1 MKQKENGFFKNTIKV
16 IVSNFA
22 LLSSSILVGLILP
35 KILGVEQYGYYKL
48 FMLYNVYGALLHFG
62 FVDGILLYFGGKDY
76 TKINK
81 VKFRSITRFFIYF
94 ELIVSTILVI
104 CSLFIS
110 NDIYRFAFVA
120 VGIYSF
126 ILNTFTYFQ
135 YFTQAIMNFDFLS
148 KVNIFQALSTSIII
162 LTLLFLIK
170 LKWINDVNY
179 KQYIYC
185 FIVTYLII
193 LIIYIFKYH
202 ALIFGEVVS
211 LVRVKELIIFLFKIG
226 FPVTISY
233 QISNLILNL
242 DNQYISIF
250 FSNRTFGEYSFAY
263 SLISLTTTVITAI
276 STVIFPYLNKENKTN
291 ALKNYSSNV
300 SYILGLI
307 YFLIIV
313 YFPVQIFVRVILPEY
328 VASLGF
334 FRILLPGVGITS
346 CISLIIFNYFK
357 ITNNSIKYLILGIA
371 VLVFAIVFNYLAYI
385 IFKNPYAIAISSI
398 IVLFLWYLLGNA
410 YFHWKYKI
418 LKDKNTLYILLMTLT
433 FELVTLVRNT
443 IVSLVLYMIVYFTI
457 TKLLENKVI
466 NYIKEKL
473 GILN

>member
-1 MKQKENGFFKNTIKV
+1 MKQKENGFLKNTIKV

>member
-1 MKQKENGFFKNTIKV
+1 MKQKENGFLKNTIKV

-250 FSNRTFGEYSFAY
+250 FSDRTFGEYSFAY

-357 ITNNSIKYLILGIA
+357 ITNNSIKYFILGIA

-410 YFHWKYKI
+410 YLHWKYKI